1 MTVQIKPLKGF
12 KNPINHELCTLS
24 FLVKSNLDFQEH
36 LINAKEKIL
45 ISLTAIMGYYKSCQE
60 IYFYH
65 KIQVPQGYEKEYLK
79 SKRYKSSS
87 NSLKVD
93 LNDSLESLISF
104 VPSKFVSHFINIII
118 VMDNETIELSAD
130 EFSKLNWI
138 IRSKL
143 TKINN
148 EDLNFVDKDNEG
160 PFVKTP
166 INMNNKVSLFI
177 DDNDEGQFEKPPI
190 NINNKVSLFID
201 DNDDDPF
208 EKAIINARNSD
219 LKIKRDIKIA
229 NKKYINY
236 LEIYELP

>member
-12 KNPINHELCTLS
+12 KNPINHELNTLS
-24 FLVKSNLDFQEH
+24 LLVKSNHDLREH
-36 LINAKEKIL
+36 LINARDKIL
-45 ISLTAIMGYYKSCQE
+45 ISLSSIMDYYESGQE

-65 KIQVPQGYEKEYLK
+65 KIQVPKGYKKEYLK
-79 SKRYKSSS
+79 SKRYKSSL

-104 VPSKFVSHFINIII
+104 VPCKFDSHFINIII
-118 VMDNETIELSAD
+118 VKDNETIELSAD
-130 EFSKLNWI
+130 EFSKSNWI

-148 EDLNFVDKDNEG
+148 EDLHFVDKDNEG
-160 PFVKTP
+160 PFEKIP

-177 DDNDEGQFEKPPI
+177 DDNGDDPFEKTPI
-190 NINNKVSLFID
+190 NINDKVSLFID

-208 EKAIINARNSD
+208 EKAIINARDID
-219 LKIKRDIKIA
+219 LRLKRDIKIT
-229 NKKYINY
+229 NKKFINF
-236 LEIYELP
+236 LEVYVLP

>member
-12 KNPINHELCTLS
+12 KNSLNHELNTLS
-24 FLVKSNLDFQEH
+24 LLVKSNYNLQEY
-36 LINAKEKIL
+36 LSNAKEKIL
-45 ISLTAIMGYYKSCQE
+45 ISLNCIMDYYKSGQE

-65 KIQVPQGYEKEYLK
+65 KIQVPQGYKKEYLK
-79 SKRYKSSS
+79 SKRYKSSL

-104 VPSKFVSHFINIII
+104 VPSKFDSHFINIII

-148 EDLNFVDKDNEG
+148 EDLHFVDKDNEG
-160 PFVKTP
+160 PFEKIP

-177 DDNDEGQFEKPPI
+177 DDNDEGQFEKTPI
-190 NINNKVSLFID
+190 NINDKVSLFID

-208 EKAIINARNSD
+208 EKAIINARDID
-219 LKIKRDIKIA
+219 LRLKRNIKIT
-229 NKKYINY
+229 NKKFIKLKNMW
-236 LEIYELP
+236 

>member
-1 MTVQIKPLKGF
+1 MTVQIKPFKGF
-12 KNPINHELCTLS
+12 KNPLNHELSTLS
-24 FLVKSNLDFQEH
+24 LLVKSNYNLQEH
-36 LINAKEKIL
+36 LSNAKEKIL
-45 ISLTAIMGYYKSCQE
+45 ISLNCIMDYYESGQE

-65 KIQVPQGYEKEYLK
+65 KIQIPYGYKKEYLK
-79 SKRYKSSS
+79 SRRYKSSLD
-87 NSLKVD
+87 SLKVD

-104 VPSKFVSHFINIII
+104 VPSKFDSHFINVIII
-118 VMDNETIELSAD
+118 MDNETIELSAD

-148 EDLNFVDKDNEG
+148 EDLHFVDKDNEG
-160 PFVKTP
+160 PFEKIP

-177 DDNDEGQFEKPPI
+177 DDNDEGQFEKTPI
-190 NINNKVSLFID
+190 NINDKVSLFID

-208 EKAIINARNSD
+208 EKAIINARNID

>member
-12 KNPINHELCTLS
+12 KNPLNHELNTLS
-24 FLVKSNLDFQEH
+24 LLVKSNHNLQEH
-36 LINAKEKIL
+36 LSNAKEKIL
-45 ISLTAIMGYYKSCQE
+45 ISLTSIMDYYKSGQE

-79 SKRYKSSS
+79 SKRYTSSL
-87 NSLKVD
+87 NLLKID
-93 LNDSLESLISF
+93 LNNSLESLISF

-148 EDLNFVDKDNEG
+148 EDLHFVDKDKDNEE
-160 PFVKTP
+160 PFIKTP

-177 DDNDEGQFEKPPI
+177 DDNDEGQFENP
-190 NINNKVSLFID
+190 NKVSLFID

-208 EKAIINARNSD
+208 EKAIINARDID
-219 LKIKRDIKIA
+219 LRLKRNIKIT
-229 NKKYINY
+229 NKKFIKLKNMW
-236 LEIYELP
+236 